1 MRSCVS
7 SRRASAR
14 SSGWASFVVKASASI
29 DTKSASARVLSSPSL
44 GICFSIGLIL

>member
-7 SRRASAR
+7 SRRASAM
-14 SSGWASFVVKASASI
+14 SSGCGSFAVKASASI
-29 DTKSASARVLSSPSL
+29 ATKSASARVFSSPSL